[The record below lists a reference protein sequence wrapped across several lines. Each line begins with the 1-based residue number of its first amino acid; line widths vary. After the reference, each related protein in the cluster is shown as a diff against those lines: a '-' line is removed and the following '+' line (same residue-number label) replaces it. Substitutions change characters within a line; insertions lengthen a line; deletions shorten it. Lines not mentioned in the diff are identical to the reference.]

1 MGPNPTSVAKQE
13 YDVIVSIVVYKSTCM
28 GPITGTSAKTP
39 SDGTVDML
47 VLETSARNSV

>member
-13 YDVIVSIVVYKSTCM
+13 YDVMVSIVVSKSTCL
-28 GPITGTSAKTP
+28 GPSPGTSAKTP
-39 SDGTVDML
+39 NDGTVDML

>member
-13 YDVIVSIVVYKSTCM
+13 YDVMVSIVVSKSTCL
-28 GPITGTSAKTP
+28 GPIPGTSAKTP